1 MGKSVV
7 DDGDGMGARGSFEGC
22 WDGGGRGDESELVG
36 LVVVRYYVCARE
48 MMYHVDDDE
57 VVSISSRAAR
67 PDLRVAIMLVR

>member
-7 DDGDGMGARGSFEGC
+7 DDGDGMGTRGSFEGC